1 MYYDKLTQQRFL
13 KIEELVTKAIQAPN
27 KASAKRF
34 IDELKIASCCLP
46 PPSCNIASELL
57 AATSDAT
64 GKVVGKESYVKYAN
78 SKLYSLRTF
87 VEKD

>member
-1 MYYDKLTQQRFL
+1 MYYDKLTQQRFQ
-13 KIEELVTKAIQAPN
+13 KIEELVAKAIQAPN

-34 IDELKIASCCLP
+34 IDELKIASCLP

-57 AATSDAT
+57 ASTSAST

-78 SKLYSLRTF
+78 SKLDSLRTF